1 LSALAASEHQNRGAN
16 PYLQA
21 KRFICSLFIL
31 SLLPCDAPAGAL
43 STHLDPQTTRD
54 FQAYAQTVEQGLSQH
69 WSADKNSLEIESSPE
84 QMKKV
89 LKGQIVVRPSIRNSP
104 VGIHDGLVHDW
115 TGDVF
120 IPNTSIDSL
129 ITMLQDFDHDAQMF
143 PEILR
148 SHLILKDHNH
158 VTGYWRVERK
168 TAMLDVV
175 LDVYNDTLYKE
186 VAGGR
191 WICEAYADRIQ
202 QVEGA
207 GTAREKLLP
216 AGEGYGFLWRMNN
229 YWIFEARDGGV
240 LAECRN
246 LSLSRTI
253 PGAVAWMIN
262 PIVKEQ
268 PKISMT
274 STLQSTRKAVE
285 ALHGRG

>member
-1 LSALAASEHQNRGAN
+1 
-16 PYLQA
+16 LQA
-21 KRFICSLFIL
+21 KRLLSGFMSGLFLL
-31 SLLPCDAPAGAL
+31 SVLPCRASAGAL
-43 STHLDPQTTRD
+43 STHLDPQTITD
-54 FQAYAQTVEQGLSQH
+54 FQAYARVVEQNLSQH
-69 WSADKNSLEIESSPE
+69 WSADRDSLEIESSPE

-89 LKGQIVVRPSIRNSP
+89 LKGQIVVRPSIRKTP
-104 VGIHDGLVHDW
+104 VGIYDGLVHDW

-120 IPNTSIDSL
+120 IPNTSIDKV
-129 ITMLQDFDHDAQMF
+129 IMMLQDFDHDAQMF

-168 TAMLDVV
+168 TALVDLV
-175 LDVYNDTLYKE
+175 LDVYNDTQYKE

-202 QVEGA
+202 QVEDA

-240 LAECRN
+240 LTECRN

-268 PKISMT
+268 PRVSMT
-274 STLQSTRKAVE
+274 STMQSTRKAAE
-285 ALHGRG
+285 AFHGHG